1 MLKICKIGIS
11 TELQSYRATEL
22 QSYRATELQSYRAT
36 ELQSYRATEERRDA
50 KILLY
55 PIAQNFSTFKYT

>member
-22 QSYRATELQSYRAT
+22 QSYRATE
-36 ELQSYRATEERRDA
+36 ERRDA
-50 KILLY
+50 KTLLY
-55 PIAQNFSTFKYT
+55 LIARNFSTIKNTCNTQES